1 LATLV
6 LSTVGTV
13 LGGPVGSAIGALIGQ
28 SIDQELLAPVR
39 RGPRIG
45 DLAVQTSSYGTQVPR
60 LYGTMRVAGSVIW
73 ATDLVEHVDSDGA
86 KGSPDVTYS
95 YTVSLAVALSSRA
108 ATAVKRIWA
117 DGKLL
122 RGANGDF
129 KVGTKFRFHSGSE
142 DQDPD
147 PLIASA
153 EGIGE
158 TPGYR
163 GFALAVFEDLELGEF
178 GNRIPFLT
186 FEVEADP
193 EPPSVGSVLVDVSD
207 GAIVCEA
214 DRQLIGFAAYGR
226 STRNAIEPLV
236 DGYGIELFDD
246 GAVLRAAKSTLALPV
261 DENEFGNSAE
271 DSPGRLHRE
280 QLPLHSVATALRIS
294 YYDQDRDY
302 QTGEARAVAGEQAG
316 NEAQRDLAVV
326 LHANDAKSLAQD
338 MIAREW
344 AGRDRLTL
352 RLPPQRLP
360 LEPGTKLA
368 LPLSPKLWTVDKMTI
383 EGFVAV
389 VDLRPSIV
397 GGNAVTGDGGRIVP
411 NEDVIAGPVSLA
423 LLDVPNVLGEPSS
436 QPMLLLA
443 AANATAGWKRR
454 MVQVDFG
461 QTLAVETARRKSVLG
476 RSITVLAAGGPHLID
491 QLNSV
496 DVQLIDWDAWLT
508 SCDNDG
514 LAAGRNLAML
524 GSELIQ
530 FGRAT
535 ALGDGRFRLSNLLRG
550 RGGSEWACGAHIA
563 GDLFCLLQT
572 DTLQPIALPDWSV
585 GATVSASLADGS
597 GTAASIAFRAEILRP
612 PSPVRL
618 TAEFLA
624 AGDLVLRWIRRS
636 RQGFAWVDEIDA
648 PLGEGIEQYCVTLT
662 SALATIEL
670 SVSESEVVIAP
681 SAVAEL
687 GTGIVSVEVRQ
698 IGDRAASRPAQIAL
712 TLSKETP

>member
-6 LSTVGTV
+6 FSTVGTV

-60 LYGTMRVAGSVIW
+60 LYGTMRVCGSVIW
-73 ATDLVEHVDSDGA
+73 ATDLVEHADSDGA
-86 KGSPDVTYS
+86 KGAPDITYS
-95 YTVSLAVALSSRA
+95 YTVSLAVALSSRP

-122 RGANGDF
+122 CGAEGDF
-129 KVGTKFRFHSGSE
+129 KVGTKFRFHTGSE
-142 DQDPD
+142 GQDPD

-153 EGIGE
+153 EGIGQ

-163 GFALAVFEDLELGEF
+163 GLALAVFEDLELGEF

-193 EPPSVGSVLVDVSD
+193 EPSSVGFVLVDASD

-214 DRQLIGFAAYGR
+214 DRPLIGFAAYGR
-226 STRNAIEPLV
+226 STRSAIEPLV
-236 DGYGIELFDD
+236 DGCGIELFDD
-246 GAVLRAAKSTLALPV
+246 GTVLRAADSTLALSV
-261 DENEFGNSAE
+261 DEDEFRNST
-271 DSPGRLHRE
+271 DNSPGRLHRE
-280 QLPLHSVATALRIS
+280 QLPLHSLPTALRIS
-294 YYDQDRDY
+294 YYDQGRDY

-316 NEAQRDLAVV
+316 NEAQLDLPVV
-326 LHANDAKSLAQD
+326 LEANDAKSLAQE

-344 AGRDRLTL
+344 ARRDRLTL

-360 LEPGTKLA
+360 LGPGTRVE
-368 LPLSPKLWTVDKMTI
+368 LPLSPKLWTVDKVTI

-389 VDLRPSIV
+389 ADLRPSIV
-397 GGNAVTGDGGRIVP
+397 SSIAVAGEGGRIVP
-411 NEDVIAGPVSLA
+411 NDDVVAGPVSLA
-423 LLDVPNVLGEPSS
+423 LLDVPNLPGVPSS

-454 MVQVDFG
+454 MVQLDFG
-461 QTLAVETARRKSVLG
+461 QTLVVETARTKSVLG
-476 RSITVLAAGGPHLID
+476 QSIAPLAVGGPYLID

-496 DVQLIDWDAWLT
+496 DVQLIDRDQWLT
-508 SCDNDG
+508 SCDDDG

-530 FGRAT
+530 FGRAI
-535 ALGDGRFRLSNLLRG
+535 ALGDGRFRLSRLLRG
-550 RGGSEWACGAHIA
+550 RGGSEWACGDHFA
-563 GDLFCLLQT
+563 GDLFCLLQPG
-572 DTLQPIALPDWSV
+572 TLQPIALPDWSV
-585 GATVSASLADGS
+585 GATVSASLAGGS
-597 GTAASIAFRAEILRP
+597 GTAAWTEFRAETLRP

-636 RQGFAWVDEIDA
+636 RQGFAWVDEIEA
-648 PLGEGIEQYCVTLT
+648 PLGEKIEQYRVTLT

-670 SVSESEVVIAP
+670 SVSQSEVVIAP
-681 SAVAEL
+681 SALAEL
-687 GTGIVSVEVRQ
+687 GTGIVNVEVRQ
-698 IGDRAASRPAQIAL
+698 IGDLAVSRPAQITL
-712 TLSKETP
+712 TLPEETP